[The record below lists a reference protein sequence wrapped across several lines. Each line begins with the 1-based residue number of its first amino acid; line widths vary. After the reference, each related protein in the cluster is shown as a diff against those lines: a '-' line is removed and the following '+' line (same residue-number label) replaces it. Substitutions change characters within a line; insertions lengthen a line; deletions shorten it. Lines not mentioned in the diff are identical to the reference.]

1 MIQGPATAKS
11 RKLNVSTSFL
21 AISLFAGLAGLGG
34 TAQAQDASEPSE
46 SGDDQAVPAGG
57 DIVVTGSRI
66 GRPVLDLPT
75 PVGVVTSESLQNNNA
90 QFDIGRAL
98 AQQPSIG
105 FSGSMQQ
112 SQQTGASGSR
122 GENSGGLAVVDL
134 RSLGSNRTLVL
145 VNGKRRVAGATDSA
159 AIDLNSINPNLIQ
172 RIEVITG
179 GASAIYGSDA
189 VSGVVNIILKDDF
202 DGVRVSFNGSQP
214 TRGGEGLTYGGSLV
228 AGMNFG
234 EGRGNITV
242 AADYAKVKEITPK
255 QADMHNYVAMIN
267 PADTGPNDG
276 IPDFI
281 IAPGAEA
288 LRFSGYGV
296 VGFSNDTGGLGR
308 FAFNDDGTVRPFP
321 TPSLTDGS
329 LFGVFD
335 NCGPACFR
343 FDDSISIVPDI
354 ERYNLNLSAHY
365 DVSDSVTAYFGADY
379 NNTSSYGRGQP
390 VIRSGLAINIA
401 QNAFLNQDFRQRLLT
416 AGATTLRL
424 DRLFTDLGLRYSQVD
439 RNSLSFVGGLKG
451 EIETGFSDLRYDI
464 YGTYG
469 RTKAKFIGY
478 NRLVVPNLLAA
489 IDAVVDPATNQI
501 RCRMD
506 VPALQPVG
514 YVRPNIQGGGACQP
528 FNPFGSTN
536 SSQAARD
543 FVTTTTISEAFIR
556 QTTAGFSLSG
566 DTQKFLTLPGGGAIG
581 FALGAEYRKER
592 NGRTTDP
599 LVKAGFTNQAATQD
613 YEGGYHV
620 TEFFGEL
627 NVPLL
632 TDMPFAKLLSVEGAV
647 RHADYSHAGQATSW
661 KAGAIWEPTD
671 GLRLRATLGRAIRA
685 PNIFEAFRPS
695 EGQTTNVNDPCS
707 QTNIGNN
714 PNRAANCAALGRPA
728 GFVPLNGGIGVP
740 FIVSGNLNLRP
751 EVSDSWTAGIVLTPS
766 FLPGLQISADWFNIQ
781 IDDAISFLSP
791 QQIAENCVDRAGGP
805 DPDLCSLITRDMNT
819 ASPNYFGITGGN
831 STYVNTSKLETSG
844 LDTQI
849 FYAMPVGNGRLS
861 ANLAFTYLHRLRTY
875 TFQARPDLYT
885 VLEGFYGYPKYK
897 GVVGLTYSTGGLTVG
912 WQGRYQSSQALTDI
926 SPGISRELLAPD
938 RTGSRFY
945 NDISASYTLPL
956 NGKQEAK
963 FSFGVTNLFNEK
975 LPVMESTQVI
985 DPSGGGFDQFGPVVR
1000 LGLEVNF

>member
-1 MIQGPATAKS
+1 MIQGPATAAKS
-11 RKLNVSTSFL
+11 GQLKIST
-21 AISLFAGLAGLGG
+21 SLFAIALCASLAG
-34 TAQAQDASEPSE
+34 TAQAQDAIVAPADE
-46 SGDDQAVPAGG
+46 QAIEGG
-57 DIVVTGSRI
+57 SDIVVTGSRI

-75 PVGVVTSESLQNNNA
+75 PVGVVTSEALDNNNA

-122 GENSGGLAVVDL
+122 GENSGGLALVDL

-145 VNGKRRVAGATDSA
+145 VNGKRRVAGATDST
-159 AIDLNSINPNLIQ
+159 AIDLNSINPNLIE

-189 VSGVVNIILKDDF
+189 VSGVVNIITKDDF
-202 DGVRVSFNGSQP
+202 DGFRLSFNGSQP
-214 TRGGEGLTYGGSLV
+214 ARGSEGLTYGASLV
-228 AGMNFG
+228 AGMNFSD
-234 EGRGNITV
+234 GRGNITV
-242 AADYAKVKEITPK
+242 AGDYTKVKELTPR
-255 QADMHNYVAMIN
+255 QADMKNYVAMLN
-267 PADTGPNDG
+267 PADTGPDDG
-276 IPDFI
+276 IPDMI
-281 IAPGAEA
+281 VVPGGEA

-296 VGFSNDTGGLGR
+296 VGFGNDTGGLGR
-308 FAFNDDGTVRPFP
+308 FVFNDDGTARPFP

-329 LFGVFD
+329 LFGIFD
-335 NCGPACFR
+335 NCGVACFR

-365 DVSDSVTAYFGADY
+365 DFSDSVRGYFGVDY

-390 VIRSGLAINIA
+390 VIRSGAAINIA
-401 QNAFLNQDFRQRLLT
+401 QNAFLNQDFRQRLLA

-424 DRLFTDLGLRYSQVD
+424 DRLYTDVGLRFSQVD

-451 EIETGFSDLRYDI
+451 EFETGFADLRYDV

-478 NRLVVPNLLAA
+478 NRLVVPNFLAA
-489 IDAVVDPATNQI
+489 LDAVVDPASGLI
-501 RCRMD
+501 RCRAD

-514 YVRPNIQGGGACQP
+514 YVRPNIQGSAPCAP
-528 FNPFGSTN
+528 FNPFGSTA
-536 SSQAARD
+536 SSPEARN
-543 FVTTTTISEAFIR
+543 FVKTTTVSEAFIR
-556 QTTAGFSLSG
+556 QTTAGFSLAG
-566 DTQKFLTLPGGGAIG
+566 DTEKFLTMPGGGAVG

-599 LVKAGFTNQAATQD
+599 LVKAGLTNQAATQD
-613 YEGGYHV
+613 YEGGYDV

-627 NVPLL
+627 SIPIL
-632 TDMPFAKLLSVEGAV
+632 TDMPFFELLSIEGAV

-671 GLRLRATLGRAIRA
+671 GLRLRATISRAIRA

-695 EGQTTNVNDPCS
+695 EGQTTNVNDPCA
-707 QTNIGNN
+707 QTNLGLN

-728 GFVPLNGGIGVP
+728 GFTPLNGGVGVP
-740 FIVSGNLNLRP
+740 FIVSGNQDLSP
-751 EVSDSWTAGIVLTPS
+751 EVSDSWTAGIVLTPN
-766 FLPGLQISADWFNIQ
+766 FLPGLQISADWFNIE

-805 DPDLCSLITRDMNT
+805 DLDLCSLITRESNT
-819 ASPNYFGITGGN
+819 ASPNFFGITTGN

-844 LDTQI
+844 LDTQL
-849 FYAMPVGNGRLS
+849 FYALPLGGGRIS
-861 ANLAFTYLHRLRTY
+861 TNLAFTYLHRLRTY
-875 TFQARPDLYT
+875 TFQSRPDLFT

-897 GVVGLTYSTGGLTVG
+897 GVVGLTYSNGPLTLG

-926 SPGISRELLAPD
+926 SPGISRELLSPD

-945 NDISASYTLPL
+945 NDISASYTLSM
-956 NGKQEAK
+956 NGRQEAK

-975 LPVMESTQVI
+975 LPVMESVQVI
-985 DPSGGGFDQFGPVVR
+985 DPSGGGFEQFGPVIR
-1000 LGLEVNF
+1000 AGLEVNF

>member
-1 MIQGPATAKS
+1 MIQGSATAAACGKF
-11 RKLNVSTSFL
+11 RISTSIL
-21 AISLFAGLAGLGG
+21 AISLFASLAG
-34 TAQAQDASEPSE
+34 AANAQDVAEPVDE
-46 SGDDQAVPAGG
+46 QGVTDGN

-75 PVGVVTSESLQNNNA
+75 PVGVVSSDTLENNNA

-122 GENSGGLAVVDL
+122 GENSGGLALVDL

-145 VNGKRRVAGATDSA
+145 VNGKRRVAGATDST
-159 AIDLNSINPNLIQ
+159 AIDLNSINPNLIE

-189 VSGVVNIILKDDF
+189 VSGVVNIILKDNF
-202 DGVRVSFNGSQP
+202 DGVRISFNGSQP
-214 TRGGEGLTYGGSLV
+214 TRGGEGLTYGASLV
-228 AGMNFG
+228 AGMNFS
-234 EGRGNITV
+234 EGRGNITI
-242 AADYAKVKEITPK
+242 AGDYAKVKEITPK
-255 QADMHNYVAMIN
+255 QAGMKNYVAMLN
-267 PADTGPNDG
+267 PADTGPDDG
-276 IPDFI
+276 IPDMI
-281 IAPGAEA
+281 VVPGGEA

-308 FAFNDDGTVRPFP
+308 FVFNDDGTPRPFP

-329 LFGVFD
+329 LFGIFE
-335 NCGPACFR
+335 NCGTACFR
-343 FDDSISIVPDI
+343 FDDSISLVPDI

-365 DVSDSVTAYFGADY
+365 DISDNVTAYFGADY

-390 VIRSGLAINIA
+390 VIRTGLAINVA
-401 QNAFLNQDFRQRLLT
+401 ENAFLNEDFRDDLLA

-451 EIETGFSDLRYDI
+451 EFETGFADLRYDI

-489 IDAVVDPATNQI
+489 IDAVVDPATNEI

-514 YVRPNIQGGGACQP
+514 YVRPNIQGGGTCAP
-528 FNPFGSTN
+528 FDPFGSVN

-543 FVTTTTISEAFIR
+543 FVTATTVSNAFIR
-556 QTTAGFSLSG
+556 QTTAGFSLAG
-566 DTQKFLTLPGGGAIG
+566 DSEKFLTMPGGGAIG
-581 FALGAEYRKER
+581 FAIGAEYRKER

-599 LVKAGFTNQAATQD
+599 LVKGGFTNQAATQD

-627 NVPLL
+627 SIPIL
-632 TDMPFAKLLSVEGAV
+632 TDMPFTKLLSIEGAV

-661 KAGAIWEPTD
+661 KVGGIWEPTD
-671 GLRLRATLGRAIRA
+671 GLRLRATISRAIRA

-695 EGQTTNVNDPCS
+695 EGQTTNVEDPCS
-707 QTNIGNN
+707 QTNIGEN

-740 FIVSGNLNLRP
+740 FIVSGNQNLRP
-751 EVSDSWTAGIVLTPS
+751 EVSDSWTAGVVLTPS

-849 FYAMPVGNGRLS
+849 FYTLPVGNGKIS
-861 ANLAFTYLHRLRTY
+861 TNLAFTYLHRLRTY

-897 GVVGLTYSTGGLTVG
+897 GVVGLTYSNGPLTLG
-912 WQGRYQSSQALTDI
+912 WQGRYQSSQSLTDI
-926 SPGISRELLAPD
+926 SPGISRELIAP
-938 RTGSRFY
+938 RKTGSRFY
-945 NDISASYTLPL
+945 NDISGSYTLPM
-956 NGKQEAK
+956 NGRQEAK
-963 FSFGVTNLFNEK
+963 FSFGVSNLFNVK
-975 LPVMESTQVI
+975 LPVMESVQVI

>member
-1 MIQGPATAKS
+1 MIQGPATADSCNYKI
-11 RKLNVSTSFL
+11 STSLL

-34 TAQAQDASEPSE
+34 TAHAQDAPASDEGQTAVQG
-46 SGDDQAVPAGG
+46 GD

-66 GRPVLDLPT
+66 GRPILDLPT
-75 PVGVVTSESLQNNNA
+75 PVGVVTSDALENNNA

-159 AIDLNSINPNLIQ
+159 AIDLNSINPNLIE

-189 VSGVVNIILKDDF
+189 VSGVVNIILKDNF
-202 DGVRVSFNGSQP
+202 DGLRLSFNGSQP
-214 TRGGEGLTYGGSLV
+214 ARGSEGLTYGASLV
-228 AGMNFG
+228 AGKNFG
-234 EGRGNITV
+234 DGRGNITV
-242 AADYAKVKEITPK
+242 AADYTKVKEITPA
-255 QADMHNYVAMIN
+255 QADMKNYVAMLN

-276 IPDFI
+276 IPDMI
-281 IAPGAEA
+281 VVPGGEA

-296 VGFSNDTGGLGR
+296 VGLRGDTGGLGT
-308 FAFNDDGTVRPFP
+308 FVFNDDGTVRPFP

-329 LFGVFD
+329 LFGIFN
-335 NCGPACFR
+335 NCGAACFR

-365 DVSDSVTAYFGADY
+365 DFSDSVRGYFGVDY

-390 VIRSGLAINIA
+390 VIRTALAINVA
-401 QNAFLNQDFRQRLLT
+401 QNAFLNNTFRQNLLA

-439 RNSLSFVGGLKG
+439 RNSLSFVGGFKG
-451 EIETGFSDLRYDI
+451 EFETGFSDLRYDI
-464 YGTYG
+464 YGTHG
-469 RTKAKFIGY
+469 RTKATFFGY
-478 NRLVVPNLLAA
+478 NRIVVPNLLAA
-489 IDAVVDPATNQI
+489 LDAVVDPGSGQI

-506 VPALQPVG
+506 VPALQPTG
-514 YVRPNIQGGGACQP
+514 YVRPNIVGGAACAP
-528 FNPFGSTN
+528 FNAFGSTA

-543 FVTTTTISEAFIR
+543 FVTATTVSNAFIR
-556 QTTAGFSLSG
+556 QTTAGFSLAGNS
-566 DTQKFLTLPGGGAIG
+566 DKFLTLPGGGSVG
-581 FALGAEYRKER
+581 FALGAEYRKES

-599 LVKAGFTNQAATQD
+599 LVKAGLTNQAATQD

-627 NVPLL
+627 NIPIL

-671 GLRLRATLGRAIRA
+671 GLRLRATLSRAIRA

-707 QTNIGNN
+707 QTNLGLN
-714 PNRAANCAALGRPA
+714 PNRAANCTALGRPA
-728 GFVPLNGGIGVP
+728 GYVPLNGGIGVP
-740 FIVSGNLNLRP
+740 FIVSGNQNLSP
-751 EVSDSWTAGIVLTPS
+751 EVSDSWTAGFVLTPS
-766 FLPGLQISADWFNIQ
+766 FLPGLQLSVDWFNIE

-791 QQIAENCVDRAGGP
+791 QQIAENCVDRTGGP
-805 DPDLCSLITRDMNT
+805 DPDLCALITRDMTPGSANF
-819 ASPNYFGITGGN
+819 FGITGGT

-844 LDTQI
+844 LDTQL
-849 FYAMPVGNGRLS
+849 FYARPLGSGRIS

-897 GVVGLTYSTGGLTVG
+897 GVVGLTYSNGPLTLG

-926 SPGISRELLAPD
+926 SPGISRELLSPD
-938 RTGSRFY
+938 HTGSRFY
-945 NDISASYTLPL
+945 NDISASYTLPM
-956 NGKQEAK
+956 NGRQEAK
-963 FSFGVTNLFNEK
+963 FSFGVTNLLNEK
-975 LPVMESTQVI
+975 LPVMESVQVI
-985 DPSGGGFDQFGPVVR
+985 DPSGGGFDQFGPVIRV
-1000 LGLEVNF
+1000 GLEVNF

>member
-1 MIQGPATAKS
+1 MIQGPATAAARGKF
-11 RKLNVSTSFL
+11 RISTSLL
-21 AISLFAGLAGLGG
+21 AISLCAGLTGI
-34 TAQAQDASEPSE
+34 AQAQDSVAPADE
-46 SGDDQAVPAGG
+46 QAVDDGN

-75 PVGVVTSESLQNNNA
+75 PVGVVSSDTLENNNA

-122 GENSGGLAVVDL
+122 GENSGGLALVDL

-145 VNGKRRVAGATDSA
+145 VNGKRRVAGATDST
-159 AIDLNSINPNLIQ
+159 AIDLNSINPNLIE

-189 VSGVVNIILKDDF
+189 VSGVVNIILKDNF
-202 DGVRVSFNGSQP
+202 DGVRISFNGSQP
-214 TRGGEGLTYGGSLV
+214 TRGGEGLTYGASLV

-242 AADYAKVKEITPK
+242 AGDYAKVKEITPK
-255 QADMHNYVAMIN
+255 QAGMKNYVAMLN
-267 PADTGPNDG
+267 PADTGPDDG
-276 IPDFI
+276 IPDMI
-281 IAPGAEA
+281 VVPGGEA

-308 FAFNDDGTVRPFP
+308 FVFNDDGTPRPFP

-329 LFGVFD
+329 LFGIFE
-335 NCGPACFR
+335 NCGTACFR
-343 FDDSISIVPDI
+343 FDDSISLVPDI

-365 DVSDSVTAYFGADY
+365 DISDSVTAYFGADY

-390 VIRSGLAINIA
+390 VIRTGLAINVA
-401 QNAFLNQDFRQRLLT
+401 ENAFLNEDFRDDLLA

-439 RNSLSFVGGLKG
+439 RNSLSFVGGFKG
-451 EIETGFSDLRYDI
+451 EVETGFSDLRYDI

-489 IDAVVDPATNQI
+489 IDAVVDPATNEI

-514 YVRPNIQGGGACQP
+514 YVRPNIQGGGTCAP
-528 FNPFGSTN
+528 FDPFGSVN

-543 FVTTTTISEAFIR
+543 FVTATTVSNAFIR
-556 QTTAGFSLSG
+556 QTTAGFSLAG
-566 DTQKFLTLPGGGAIG
+566 DSEKFLTMPGGGAIG
-581 FALGAEYRKER
+581 FAIGAEYRKER

-599 LVKAGFTNQAATQD
+599 LVKGGFTNQAATQD

-627 NVPLL
+627 SIPVL
-632 TDMPFAKLLSVEGAV
+632 TDLPFAKLLSVEGAV

-671 GLRLRATLGRAIRA
+671 GLRLRATISRAIRA

-695 EGQTTNVNDPCS
+695 EGQTTNVEDPCS
-707 QTNIGNN
+707 QTNIGEN

-740 FIVSGNLNLRP
+740 FIVSGNQNLRP
-751 EVSDSWTAGIVLTPS
+751 EVSDSWTAGVVLTPT

-805 DPDLCSLITRDMNT
+805 DPDLCSLITRDMNP
-819 ASPNYFGITGGN
+819 ASPNFFGITGGN

-849 FYAMPVGNGRLS
+849 YYSLPVGNGRIS
-861 ANLAFTYLHRLRTY
+861 TNLAFTYLHRLRTY

-897 GVVGLTYSTGGLTVG
+897 GVVGLTYSNGPLTLG
-912 WQGRYQSSQALTDI
+912 WQGRYQSSQSLTDI
-926 SPGISRELLAPD
+926 SPGISRELIAP
-938 RTGSRFY
+938 RKTGSRFY
-945 NDISASYTLPL
+945 NDISGSYTLPM
-956 NGKQEAK
+956 NGRQEAK
-963 FSFGVTNLFNEK
+963 FSFGVSNLFNEK
-975 LPVMESTQVI
+975 LPVMESVQVI